1 MIQLLNSQHPKGET
15 LTFTCL
21 INFVNFFTDLCV
33 FRIFFSLLTSNHLTV
48 AITITIRHYE
58 GAREWKWENHFHYS
72 MKINYFVIIFQF
84 ICSQSDS
91 WPLRGVISNLTLE
104 NISHWTDSMFALIAN
119 LFPIN
124 LLFSV
129 GQTNAETLLR
139 VRFRSDPS
147 VDWMNAEYWTAA
159 SVGYDDRCGWS
170 HRARYTLKVP
180 SLLLLLPSCPLFV
193 RLCVHLALFNGG
205 ERAESHAAAAVG
217 GRGRTVSGNVNNNV
231 VCCSATLTFA

>member
-48 AITITIRHYE
+48 AITITIRNYE

-180 SLLLLLPSCPLFV
+180 SRFV
-193 RLCVHLALFNGG
+193 AF
-205 ERAESHAAAAVG
+205 AAVAFVSSFLCKRMKYDSVCTLRFLME
-217 GRGRTVSGNVNNNV
+217 GRESGKPCGSSCGRQRKDGEW
-231 VCCSATLTFA
+231 